1 MNVAL
6 ENSTAASP
14 NISVEVS
21 PHNASEDSNENLHG
35 DGGINNTSNS
45 TENQSDKD
53 LGTEKKLKKRTFRV
67 PLKVQISLK
76 LKST

>member
-1 MNVAL
+1 MNVTL

-21 PHNASEDSNENLHG
+21 PHNASEDSNENLHT
-35 DGGINNTSNS
+35 DGRIDNTSNA

-53 LGTEKKLKKRTFRV
+53 LGTEKKTE
-67 PLKVQISLK
+67 KVNI
-76 LKST
+76 